1 MATSLIIE
9 EEQGTY
15 EGFVHQHNGYYAGD
29 FSPLSHP
36 VELPGSTGP

>member
-29 FSPLSHP
+29 FWPQPL
-36 VELPGSTGP
+36 VELAGGLS